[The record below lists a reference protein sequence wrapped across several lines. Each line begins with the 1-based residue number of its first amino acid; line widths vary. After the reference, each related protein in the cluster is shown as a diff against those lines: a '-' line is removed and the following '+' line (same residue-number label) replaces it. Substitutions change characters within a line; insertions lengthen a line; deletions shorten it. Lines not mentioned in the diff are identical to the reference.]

1 MESMVGKHGYALCDG
16 DGNYYAISTDREDI
30 LRYISENEIT
40 GECGEYIRE
49 GTITE
54 GNLVEL
60 ESCEDVDMNLY
71 EYCRFAF

>member
-1 MESMVGKHGYALCDG
+1 MEYMVGKYGYALCTE
-16 DGNYYAISTDREDI
+16 DGNYLEVSTDKKDV

-40 GECGEYIRE
+40 GEHGEYIRE
-49 GTITE
+49 GMITE

-60 ESCEDVDMNLY
+60 EDCEDVDMNLY